1 MSTRERR
8 EQKTAAAASANKVNE
23 SYCDVSR
30 QREKERESCIIGRQ
44 PERERERV
52 EA

>member
-30 QREKERESCIIGRQ
+30 QRERERELYNRQ
-44 PERERERV
+44 ATRERERV